1 MMTENEATLTLA
13 QALELFT
20 AEGMP
25 ARNFSERTRAV
36 YLSDLQN
43 VISHLESLGVTE
55 LREVGLQHLESYQAE
70 MDRRG
75 YKPSTRNRKTH
86 SLKTFFGYL
95 ARHHVIIKNVAAEL
109 IPPSVPA
116 QEPRYLSKDE
126 YQRLQLACRHHP
138 RDAAIIEVFLQTGM
152 RLSELA
158 RLTLDDIEL
167 PTKITRDPDNT
178 GEVRIK
184 RKGGKISSLVL
195 NHKACKALSMYLKV
209 RPKASFSAVF
219 ITKFGK
225 PMGVRS
231 IQQTI
236 EKHLDE
242 AGIKGISVHKLRH
255 TFATHHA
262 AQGTDLKLIQDML
275 GHASLKTTSVYLATA
290 KKEQRKALQENAL

>member
-1 MMTENEATLTLA
+1 MAENEGTLSLTE
-13 QALELFT
+13 ALELFIV
-20 AEGMP
+20 EGMP

-36 YLSDLQN
+36 YLSDLRN
-43 VISHLESLGVTE
+43 TIAYLESLGVRE
-55 LREVGLQHLESYQAE
+55 LGEVGLQHLESYQAE
-70 MDRRG
+70 MDRRA

-86 SLKTFFGYL
+86 SLKTFFAYL
-95 ARHHVIIKNVAAEL
+95 TRHAIIMKNVAAEL
-109 IPPSVPA
+109 IPPAVPT
-116 QEPRYLSKDE
+116 QEPRYLPKDE

-184 RKGGKISSLVL
+184 RKGGKVSSLVL
-195 NHKACKALSMYLKV
+195 NHKACKALSVYLKV
-209 RPKASFSAVF
+209 RPRVSYSTVF

-231 IQQTI
+231 IQQAI

-242 AGIKGISVHKLRH
+242 AGIRGISVHKLRH
-255 TFATHHA
+255 TFATHHV

-275 GHASLKTTSVYLATA
+275 GHASLKTTAVYLATA
-290 KKEQRKALQENAL
+290 KKAQRKALQENAL